1 MNARSVRPGG
11 LSRLSRD
18 LAFARHQSGFWLHL
32 AAQDVKLRYARSFIG
47 PLWLPLSMALQLTA
61 MTALF
66 TGFSGSPVS
75 VVAPWV
81 AIGMITWNFMST
93 SLNDSTQALIG
104 NKVYLLESETSLF
117 GFVSV
122 VVMRNLLI
130 ALHHVILIVI
140 LFIWL
145 GREPSIWWGLLLLTV
160 PMLAL
165 TMMGL
170 GLILAIAVARY
181 RDLGYLVSSILML
194 GFFLSPVLWRPQQLV
209 SNEFIATWNPFTH
222 LLAIIREPLLGAPPD
237 PLSWI
242 VAGSVMAGGLAA
254 GLAALAVWRSRLV
267 FWL

>member
-1 MNARSVRPGG
+1 MIRAAGF
-11 LSRLSRD
+11 SRLIRD
-18 LAFARHQSGFWLHL
+18 LRFARLQAGFWIHL
-32 AAQDVKLRYARSFIG
+32 AWQDLKLRYARSFIG

-66 TGFSGSPVS
+66 TGFSGAPVS

-93 SLNDSTQALIG
+93 SLNESTTALVWS
-104 NKVYLLESETSLF
+104 KVYLLESETSLL

-122 VVMRNLLI
+122 VVMRSLLI
-130 ALHHVILIVI
+130 ALHHVILIVL

-145 GREPSIWWGLLLLTV
+145 GREPSVWWALLLVTV
-160 PMLAL
+160 PMLVL
-165 TMMGL
+165 TMLGL

-181 RDLGYLVSSILML
+181 RDLGYIVGNVMML
-194 GFFLSPVLWRPQQLV
+194 GFFISPVLWRPQQLV
-209 SNEFIATWNPFTH
+209 SNQFIATWNPFTH
-222 LLAIIREPLLGAPPD
+222 LLAIIREPLLGHPPD

-242 VAGSVMAGGLAA
+242 VAAAVMTGGLAI
-254 GLAALAVWRSRLV
+254 GLVSLAIWRSRLV